1 MVGLHRPLTLLAALA
16 AAGPGWAAS
25 PEGVWRTPSR
35 GGVVELSACGQALCG
50 RLLTTNGISANP
62 LLPDGKNRDP
72 ALRTRVLKDLQI
84 VQGFT
89 GGPTE
94 WTGGTVYNP
103 VDGGTYRG
111 KIVLVDDD
119 RLRLTGCIV
128 FPLCTTQT
136 WTRMR

>member
-1 MVGLHRPLTLLAALA
+1 MAGLNRGLIALA
-16 AAGPGWAAS
+16 AVAFAAPAFAAS

-35 GGVVELSACGQALCG
+35 GGVVELSACGPALCG
-50 RLLTTNGISANP
+50 RLLTTVGIAANP
-62 LLPDGKNRDP
+62 SLPDGKNRDP
-72 ALRTRVLKDLQI
+72 GLRTRLLKDLQI

-103 VDGGTYRG
+103 VDGGTYKGR
-111 KIVLVDDD
+111 IVLVDED
-119 RLRLTGCIV
+119 RLRLTGCII

-136 WTRMR
+136 WTRVP